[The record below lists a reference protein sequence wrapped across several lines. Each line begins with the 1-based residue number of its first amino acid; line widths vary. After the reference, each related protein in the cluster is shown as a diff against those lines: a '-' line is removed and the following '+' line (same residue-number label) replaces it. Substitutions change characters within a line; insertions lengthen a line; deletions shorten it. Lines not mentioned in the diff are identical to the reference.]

1 MRELRRSSALG
12 VEGVWLYAMAT
23 QENTK
28 TKKKQRFI
36 KRCAKMCSFFGTHK
50 IEKHPDFFR
59 EKIILSKEMKRRA

>member
-28 TKKKQRFI
+28 PKRNSDSSKDVL
-36 KRCAKMCSFFGTHK
+36 RCARF
-50 IEKHPDFFR
+50 
-59 EKIILSKEMKRRA
+59 